1 MKRTP
6 LILSFAILASLLSLE
21 VAVAQEN
28 RPLGPAP
35 LVHEDGSPSAPADR
49 GVLGGMILPL
59 AGVLAMIAACGYAF
73 RVASAKSGGLMG
85 AIGAGGR
92 APSGVLSVLGRYPV
106 SRGSTLVL
114 LKVDRRVLLIS
125 QSSSRTGGVGMQT
138 LCEITDPEEVASI
151 LIKTRDEEEAARLYQ
166 KACDGGSS
174 YGCSNLGFM
183 YEHGK
188 GGLAVDEVKAVG
200 LYRPACDAGVGRARR
215 AAHDAG

>member
-6 LILSFAILASLLSLE
+6 LIVPVAILASMLSLE
-21 VAVAQEN
+21 IAVAQES

-35 LVHEDGSPSAPADR
+35 LVQEDGSPSASADR

-85 AIGAGGR
+85 AMGAGGR

-151 LIKTRDEEEAARLYQ
+151 LVKTRDEEEASKAKTFEKILRESDRRTATVVQPAVELPGVLSLRQRLSRMS
-166 KACDGGSS
+166 GG
-174 YGCSNLGFM
+174 
-183 YEHGK
+183 
-188 GGLAVDEVKAVG
+188 
-200 LYRPACDAGVGRARR
+200 
-215 AAHDAG
+215 AA

>member
-1 MKRTP
+1 MKRTSI
-6 LILSFAILASLLSLE
+6 ILSVAMLASLLSLE
-21 VAVAQEN
+21 VAAAQEN

-35 LVHEDGSPSAPADR
+35 LVHDDGSPSAAKPSGR
-49 GVLGGMILPL
+49 GVIGGMILPL

-85 AIGAGGR
+85 AMGAGGR

-151 LIKTRDEEEAARLYQ
+151 LIKTRDDEEAS
-166 KACDGGSS
+166 KAKTFEKILRESDRRTATVVQP
-174 YGCSNLGFM
+174 
-183 YEHGK
+183 
-188 GGLAVDEVKAVG
+188 AVD
-200 LYRPACDAGVGRARR
+200 LPGVSSLRQRLSRISGG
-215 AAHDAG
+215 AA

>member
-6 LILSFAILASLLSLE
+6 LILSVAILASMLSLG
-21 VAVAQEN
+21 VAVAQED

-35 LVHEDGSPSAPADR
+35 LAQDEGSNSTSDRSAR
-49 GVLGGMILPL
+49 GVMGGMILPL

-85 AIGAGGR
+85 ALGAGGR

-151 LIKTRDEEEAARLYQ
+151 LIKTRDEEEASKAKTFEKILRESDRRTATVVQPVVDLPGVSSLRQRLSRMS
-166 KACDGGSS
+166 GGV
-174 YGCSNLGFM
+174 
-183 YEHGK
+183 
-188 GGLAVDEVKAVG
+188 A
-200 LYRPACDAGVGRARR
+200 
-215 AAHDAG
+215 

>member
-6 LILSFAILASLLSLE
+6 IILSVAVLASLLAIE
-21 VAVAQEN
+21 VAVAQES

-35 LVHEDGSPSAPADR
+35 LVHDDGSPSTSDRSDR

-85 AIGAGGR
+85 AMGAGGR

-125 QSSSRTGGVGMQT
+125 QSSSRAGGVGMQT

-151 LIKTRDEEEAARLYQ
+151 LIKTRDDEEAS
-166 KACDGGSS
+166 KAKTFEKILRESDRRTATVVQP
-174 YGCSNLGFM
+174 
-183 YEHGK
+183 
-188 GGLAVDEVKAVG
+188 AVD
-200 LYRPACDAGVGRARR
+200 LPGVSSLRQRLSRISG
-215 AAHDAG
+215 GVT